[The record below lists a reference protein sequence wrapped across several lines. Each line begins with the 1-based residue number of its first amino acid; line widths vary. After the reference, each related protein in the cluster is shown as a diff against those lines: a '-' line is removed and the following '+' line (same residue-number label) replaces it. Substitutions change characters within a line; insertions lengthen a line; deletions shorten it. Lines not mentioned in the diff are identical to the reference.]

1 MVAPR
6 VAREDLIGADLL
18 VRGDMISFVSA
29 EQADRTGVH
38 SLNDQLMPSDIVLPE
53 DYVLVQDP
61 TGKHLS
67 KCDFYVVRWFGKTPK
82 GVGLSSK
89 LREIASDYFGDG
101 ARIKRGSVELPEG
114 DWNPVAE
121 IAFIRYRRAGEL
133 SGNYE
138 HPYNPKVQLYET
150 DSPLAWRL
158 PLPTGCVVDA
168 RGFVWP

>member
-1 MVAPR
+1 MTSPR
-6 VAREDLIGADLL
+6 VAREDYIGADLL
-18 VRGDMISFVSA
+18 VRGDMISFVST
-29 EQADRTGVH
+29 EQVERTGVH
-38 SLNDQLMPSDIVLPE
+38 SLDDTNMPSDIVLPE

-61 TGKHLS
+61 TGKYLS
-67 KCDFYVVRWFGKTPK
+67 KCDFYVVRWHSDGPK
-82 GVGLSSK
+82 GSNLSGK
-89 LREIASDYFGDG
+89 LRDIAYDYFGDG

-114 DWNPVAE
+114 NWSAVTE

-138 HPYNPKVQLYET
+138 HPYNPRVQLYET
-150 DSPLAWRL
+150 ESPLAWRL